1 MGSTCFVLSYLALS
15 YWTYGFVW
23 GSLFF
28 SILLLFFSCSVLSN
42 SLGPHGLQHARLPCP
57 SLSPGVR
64 SNHVYWVDD
73 AIQPS
78 QPSVTS
84 SSCLQSFSASGSFP
98 MRWLFTSGGQTIGAS
113 ASVLLKNI
121 SGLISFRI
129 YWFDVLAVQGTLKS
143 LLQHHSS
150 KASILWCSAFFMVQL
165 SHPYITTRK
174 TIALTI
180 QTFVGKVMSLLFN
193 TLSRLWLFFQGAS
206 VFEFHGCNHHP
217 QWSWSPRKLSLSLF
231 PFFSN
236 LFVMQWWDRMPW
248 SSFFFFFFIYFY

>member
-1 MGSTCFVLSYLALS
+1 MHQ
-15 YWTYGFVW
+15 YWEW
-23 GSLFF
+23 CSLFRTLVKSLPF
-28 SILLLFFSCSVLSN
+28 SSVHFSHLVVSN
-42 SLGPHGLQHARLPCP
+42 SLQPHGLQHARLPCP
-57 SLSPGVR
+57 LPTPGAC
-64 SNHVYWVDD
+64 SNSC
-73 AIQPS
+73 PS
-78 QPSVTS
+78 SGWCHPVMS
-84 SSCLQSFSASGSFP
+84 SSVVPFSSRLQSFLASGSFP
-98 MRWLFTSGGQTIGAS
+98 RSQFFASGGQTIGAS

-248 SSFFFFFFIYFY
+248 SSFFFLFHLLLLVGG